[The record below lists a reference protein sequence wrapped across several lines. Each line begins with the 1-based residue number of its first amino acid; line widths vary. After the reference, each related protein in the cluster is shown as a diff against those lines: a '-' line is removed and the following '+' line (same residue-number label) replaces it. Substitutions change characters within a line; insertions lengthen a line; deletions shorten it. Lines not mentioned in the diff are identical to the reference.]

1 MPVLQCMQGEC
12 QSFVVPMQVLDKYLE
27 QVLKLGGS
35 GDGTAQ
41 RSSEVLCS
49 TLYGKL
55 LEETNKLGFGSMVR
69 NNMGPMAA
77 PKWDYLSQ

>member
-12 QSFVVPMQVLDKYLE
+12 QSFVVLMQVLDKYLE
-27 QVLKLGGS
+27 QVLQLAGS